1 MQAWTFF
8 MTQKPFVTYICP
20 FEDPTQLEYGIRITR
35 LVVRSFLVAKLTVKI
50 KNNKNDI
57 SARIRTFAE
66 WWLLIGGVLDV
77 LNPLQTRLQSSQ
89 APGMGQIK
97 TFVFLLMKVKF
108 NPIKSRNFLLL
119 EPWGSIEALICRFKR
134 ITFIFK
140 KVTSCLP
147 FDCG

>member
-20 FEDPTQLEYGIRITR
+20 FEDPTQLEYGIRITWQI
-35 LVVRSFLVAKLTVKI
+35 VRSFLVAKLTVKI
-50 KNNKNDI
+50 KNNKNDF

-77 LNPLQTRLQSSQ
+77 LNPLQTRLQSSP